1 MEAPI
6 HAANEVD
13 KGETVPKIVAAV
25 AGVVIIAIAVAVLAY
40 SGFWSP
46 PPTSQSAQV
55 TVTESTATQ

>member
-13 KGETVPKIVAAV
+13 KGETVPKLVAAV
-25 AGVVIIAIAVAVLAY
+25 AGLVIIAITVAVVAY

-46 PPTSQSAQV
+46 PPTSQSVAQ
-55 TVTESTATQ
+55 TQTSQKAP

>member
-13 KGETVPKIVAAV
+13 KGETLPKIIAAI
-25 AGVVIIAIAVAVLAY
+25 AGLVIIAVTVAVVAY

-46 PPTSQSAQV
+46 PPTTQSAHTAQTTQV
-55 TVTESTATQ
+55 R